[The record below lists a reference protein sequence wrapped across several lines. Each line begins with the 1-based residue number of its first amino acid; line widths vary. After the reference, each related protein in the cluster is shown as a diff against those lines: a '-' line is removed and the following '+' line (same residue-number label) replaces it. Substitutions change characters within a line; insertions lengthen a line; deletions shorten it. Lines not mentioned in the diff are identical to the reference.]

1 MTLGGIYFAACA
13 ILSLCGALFTVLS
26 TKPVRGA
33 MGLLATIVGIAGL
46 FLPLEAQFL
55 AAVQLIVYAGAVV
68 ILFVF
73 VLLLLGADATDRALV
88 TRAWF
93 SRSLGVALAVSML
106 VAGALVLLSGQP
118 RAMPSRPDGFG
129 GPSAFGDALFSDGL
143 VAFEFSTLLLIVA
156 AVGAITVAKLRL
168 RAPSRAPEA
177 HATRRLFG
185 GPVHPRDAERP
196 LGKEIER

>member
-1 MTLGGIYFAACA
+1 MNLGGIYFAACA
-13 ILSLCGALFTVLS
+13 VLSLCGALFTVLS
-26 TKPVRGA
+26 MKPIRGA
-33 MGLLATIVGIAGL
+33 MGLLTTIVGIAGL

-73 VLLLLGADATDRALV
+73 VLLLLGADATDQALL
-88 TRAWF
+88 TRVWF
-93 SRSLGVALAVSML
+93 SRLLGVVLLLGML
-106 VAGALVLLSGQP
+106 GAGVLVLLSGQP
-118 RAMPSRPDGFG
+118 RAMPPSPAGFG

-143 VAFEFSTLLLIVA
+143 VAFELSTMLLIVA

-168 RAPSRAPEA
+168 RVAPAAPEP

-196 LGKEIER
+196 LAKEIER